1 MFERATR
8 KLGLDQAIFM
18 TGAFKLADD
27 FAVTQEK
34 KLTKHEIETLLR
46 KGILGLVQ
54 SEQQDNNINLLS
66 DTVDDILNNSS
77 RTAKYSLINGT
88 YTIQKSSFVSENADQ
103 SLRIEDPNFW

>member
-34 KLTKHEIETLLR
+34 KL
-46 KGILGLVQ
+46 